1 MKFPNMIKAGLNILS
16 KNIWFRVNSFS
27 NGVLTVKRNEY
38 LFLNIESLKEAV
50 EKFDGSDEQSLLD
63 ACIEAR
69 IDYVPSSVKFSEDV
83 YLKGLKIKNNKLL
96 EFNEE
101 LLLYGQDTYIVNS
114 LKTDVKNMPPDV
126 KKVFESL
133 RTVKVIQDKAELKL
147 YITYSPRCL
156 SILEDLRLEL
166 KTEILETKAHI
177 RYFNDEVSKKD
188 RLEIW
193 YDFEGTLNQF
203 VENVNWTKC
212 VVHRIEGDLC

>member
-1 MKFPNMIKAGLNILS
+1 MKFPNVKSGLNILS
-16 KNIWFRVNSFS
+16 EDVWFRVNSFS
-27 NGVLTVKRNEY
+27 NGVLTVKTNEY
-38 LFLNIESLKEAV
+38 LFLNIQSLKEAV
-50 EKFDGSDEQSLLD
+50 ELFDGSDEQPLLD

-114 LKTDVKNMPPDV
+114 LKTDFEKIPPDV

-166 KTEILETKAHI
+166 NTEILETKARI
-177 RYFNDEVSKKD
+177 RYFNDEILKKD
-188 RLEIW
+188 KIEIW
-193 YDFEGTLNQF
+193 HDFEGTLSQF
-203 VENVNWTKC
+203 IENMNWTKC
-212 VVHRIEGDLC
+212 VVHGIEGELC